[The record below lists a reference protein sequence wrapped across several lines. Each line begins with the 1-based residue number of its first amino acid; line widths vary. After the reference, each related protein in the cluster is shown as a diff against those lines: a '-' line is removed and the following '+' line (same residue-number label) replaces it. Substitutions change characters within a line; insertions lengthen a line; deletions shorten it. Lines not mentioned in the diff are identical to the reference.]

1 MRSIRL
7 ALLQRSALSSRRLS
21 TSSYVEKTPITAYLW
36 KMREEH
42 KFKASQ
48 NQGTTSEDAWAASIK
63 KPSESRVDIRYQF
76 ATDACLR
83 ALYVDSFG
91 GLLMGKLLE
100 DLDALAGN
108 VAFFHCDDG
117 TPENSPLSLVTAS
130 VEKID
135 VLKIPIPIDNNLIVT
150 GQVVFVG
157 NSSLDVLVE
166 AHLSTSNVNSD
177 STESPAI
184 LDPAA
189 ASSRV
194 LSSVFTYVARSKET
208 GRAAKVNQLNLFEA
222 TSFEKSF
229 SETRKAI
236 MVERRAARKASQ
248 GDLVRK
254 HPKQDLLNQM
264 VERGRTVIDM
274 PTLADGN
281 SIVMNST
288 KMENSFI
295 CEPQKS
301 NTGGRVFGGFLIHK
315 AYMLAQAN
323 AYMFS
328 GERSNLDYIDEITFK
343 KPVEIGDMIRLR
355 SRVVY
360 VSHRDHAKDLPR
372 KYCIEITCNVVKPET
387 KKTFMS
393 NKFIFVFQ
401 CTSTSTTHRI
411 MLPGTMEEA
420 NALYDAAM
428 SMEVSE
434 EQLLEDYKH

>member
-1 MRSIRL
+1 MRRNLLPRL
-7 ALLQRSALSSRRLS
+7 PRAGSLCHSSS
-21 TSSYVEKTPITAYLW
+21 TSPYAEKTPITASLW

-42 KFKASQ
+42 KLKASQ
-48 NQGTTSEDAWAASIK
+48 NQGATSEDAWLASLK
-63 KPSESRVDIRYQF
+63 KPTESRVDVRYEF
-76 ATDACLR
+76 ATDNSLR
-83 ALYVDSFG
+83 ALYIDSFG

-135 VLKIPIPIDNNLIVT
+135 VLKIPIPIDNDLIVT

-157 NSSLDVLVE
+157 NTSLDVLVE
-166 AHLSTSNVNSD
+166 AHLSHSSD
-177 STESPAI
+177 SSSSKSVAI

-189 ASSRV
+189 GKSRV
-194 LSSVFTYVARSKET
+194 LSSVFTYVARSKYT
-208 GRAAKVNQLNLFEA
+208 GKAAKVNQLNLNNA

-229 SETRKAI
+229 FDLRKTV
-236 MVERRAARKASQ
+236 MQDRRAARQAAS
-248 GDLVRK
+248 GDTVRR
-254 HPKQDLLNQM
+254 HPKEALLNQM

-274 PTLADGN
+274 PTLADGS

-360 VSHRDHAKDLPR
+360 VCHRDHDRDQPR
-372 KYCIEITCNVVKPET
+372 KYCIEIICNVVKPET

-401 CTSTSTTHRI
+401 CTSTCTAHRK
-411 MLPGTMEEA
+411 MLPSTKEEA

-428 SMEVSE
+428 GMDVSE
-434 EQLLEDYKH
+434 QQLLKDYDH